1 MRQHI
6 HIDTHKLQCLDIRPH
21 YVCFFKCSIRQN
33 LKTMFFILFFLQQMT
48 RRYAEF
54 STSLLK
60 ISESMPSPRLNIALT
75 QLQIELQNFILRLA
89 SEFAQRKDQ
98 LISLIN
104 NYDLMLSVIAVFDLI
119 FNC

>member
-1 MRQHI
+1 
-6 HIDTHKLQCLDIRPH
+6 
-21 YVCFFKCSIRQN
+21 
-33 LKTMFFILFFLQQMT
+33 MT

-60 ISESMPSPRLNIALT
+60 ISEILPSQRLNSALT
-75 QLQIELQNFILRLA
+75 QLQIELQNFILRYLKLKKRIFKKFLINCLILRLA

-104 NYDLMLSVIAVFDLI
+104 NYDLMLSVIAV
-119 FNC
+119 N